1 MVQSAVKVT
10 AGYRFDEYFKALETL
25 TASNSF
31 ATTGPTTTASNLDRS
46 FSGPTLRVTAKF

>member
-31 ATTGPTTTASNLDRS
+31 TTASPTTTASNLDRS